1 MMNHD
6 KMKEF
11 SKVTAIIG
19 SSMSG
24 LLQAQDLMMELM
36 CKECD
41 IPLEMKEGM
50 IEDMNKVIGIQ
61 KCVEKK

>member
-1 MMNHD
+1 MNHD